1 MTDAAA
7 DIIQDESPDMVGI
20 AGDPLTA
27 IEAEQQLIATLMADH
42 EAFAAIEEQVF
53 TENFYVLEHRKLFT
67 LFCRAFREG
76 WKPSYAQLVKEIDLN
91 GKPLYVTGENAKQYL
106 ARLAADHDPAL
117 RPEELAREIFEAAE
131 RRLAEQED
139 MRAAPPDVESKFG
152 AVRFRDLDLPGPE
165 YDYLI
170 KGVLTRGER
179 SLLIGPSGS
188 GKSFVAMQI
197 AFAVAMGEEFLGRR
211 VRKGLVCYQAG
222 EGARGLKKR
231 ARAIRKSKSIPNS
244 QNVPFVLL
252 TSPVDL
258 YSADTD
264 TTLLIQEIKGWAATY
279 KYEENVDLELVVIDT
294 LSAAT
299 PGANENA
306 SEDMS
311 KILAR
316 CAAIAKVCNCHV
328 MLVHHLNAAGT
339 KPRGHSSLFAN
350 IENAIEISLTDR
362 TCVGLADDGHEVTR
376 KVRTARVIKQ
386 KDDQADGM
394 SWDFTLK
401 QVYLGK
407 DNDGDAI
414 TSCVIVGT
422 TDDGEIAL
430 AGAEAAEK
438 KGTAFAGFRL
448 SKQEGLFFDCV
459 LDALAEHGINP
470 PADLQLP
477 ASVGKVVDYE
487 HVKTFMA
494 RKMLREEDNT
504 PEGKERHRSR
514 VKAALKRA
522 REALTTYKV
531 VGVHSPFI
539 WWTGRPVKGF
549 AKTQPR
555 AAADD
560 REPADNGNFDLG
572 EFY

>member
-1 MTDAAA
+1 VTEQQDQ
-7 DIIQDESPDMVGI
+7 IVDESPDMIGI
-20 AGDPLTA
+20 GGDPLTA
-27 IEAEQQLIATLMADH
+27 VVAEQQLIASVIADH
-42 EAFAAIEEQVF
+42 EAIAPIEDH
-53 TENFYVLEHRKLFT
+53 VLPEYFFMREHRDLFA
-67 LFCRAFREG
+67 LALRAFREG
-76 WKPSYAQLVKEIDLN
+76 WKPSYPQFVKAIDRE
-91 GKPLYVTGENAKQYL
+91 GKPLFATGENASKYI
-106 ARLAADHDPAL
+106 ARLMTEHDPSL
-117 RPEELAREIFEAAE
+117 RVVDLAGEIFEAFD
-131 RRLAEQED
+131 RRSKETED
-139 MRAAPPDVESKFG
+139 MLAAPPEPESKFG

-197 AFAVAMGEEFLGRR
+197 AFAVALGEEFLGRR

-231 ARAIRKSKSIPNS
+231 ARAIRKSKGIPADK
-244 QNVPFVLL
+244 NVPFVLL

-258 YSADTD
+258 YAADADTIA
-264 TTLLIQEIKGWAATY
+264 LIHEVQSWAAVY

-311 KILAR
+311 KILMR
-316 CAAIAKVCNCHV
+316 CAMIAKHCNAHV

-350 IENAIEISLTDR
+350 IENAIEIALTDR

-394 SWDFTLK
+394 AWDFTLK

-407 DNDGDAI
+407 DADGDPI

-422 TDDGEIAL
+422 TDDGEVTIA
-430 AGAEAAEK
+430 GSETAEK
-438 KGTAFAGFRL
+438 KGMGAAGFRL
-448 SKQEGLFFDCV
+448 SKQEGLFFECV
-459 LDALAEHGINP
+459 LDALAEHGVSP
-470 PADLQLP
+470 PAQLQLP
-477 ASVGKVVDYE
+477 NSVGKVVDYD
-487 HVKTFMA
+487 HVKDLMA
-494 RKMLREEDNT
+494 RRMLREDDNT
-504 PEGKERHRSR
+504 PEGKEKHRNR
-514 VKAALKRA
+514 VRAALQRA
-522 REALTTYKV
+522 REALFNVKIIGTD
-531 VGVHSPFI
+531 SPYI
-539 WWTGRPVKGF
+539 WWTGKPVKGV

-555 AAADD
+555 VVAEDTPSSD
-560 REPADNGNFDLG
+560 SNLDLG